1 MFSKKGATFM
11 KVNTRKRKKSSKVFQ
26 QLYGRQELIDRMYRI
41 ISEGK
46 QGLDAFI
53 LELGREMAEAVMYME
68 RENIAGPDYHPKDA
82 RLQKWA
88 SQPGSVYIGDQK
100 VRLEHPRLRG
110 PKGEIVLQ
118 SYQKLREP
126 ESFSEE
132 LLCKILRGISCQKYS
147 ETVIE
152 TAGAFGVSA
161 NSVSRHIIAATVKKL
176 SEFKERDLSGFKP
189 FAIFIDTIHRAG
201 AAFMVSLGIDLA
213 GEKQVLGFWEGATE
227 NNEICKGLFFDLERR
242 GLKVSKKII
251 WVTDG
256 GSGIIK
262 ALKDRFGKRLIQQ
275 RCTIHKDRN
284 IQRHLPKKY
293 RKQAHRKFRTAL
305 EQTKYKD
312 ARQMLMEFEKWLRR
326 INESAADSL
335 LEALEEILT
344 LHQLEVPALLRK
356 TLHSTNP
363 IESMFSTVRD
373 CEGNIK
379 RYRGTSMAQRWLA
392 AVCLHCE
399 KGFRKVKGYRSIAS
413 VVKKI
418 EALQAEGKQL
428 PAAA

>member
-1 MFSKKGATFM
+1 M
-11 KVNTRKRKKSSKVFQ
+11 KVDTRKRKKSSTVFQ
-26 QLYGRQELIDRMYRI
+26 QLYGRQEMIDRMYRI

-53 LELGREMAEAVMYME
+53 LELGRSMAEAVMYME
-68 RENIAGPDYHPKDA
+68 RENIAGPDYHPKDSSI
-82 RLQKWA
+82 QKWA
-88 SQPGSVYIGDQK
+88 SQGGSVYIADQK
-100 VRLEHPRLRG
+100 VPVKYPRLRG
-110 PKGEIVLQ
+110 PEGEIALQ
-118 SYQKLREP
+118 SYQKLKKP

-132 LLCKILRGISCQKYS
+132 LLGKILRGVSCQKYS

-152 TAGAFGVSA
+152 TAGAFGVSSG
-161 NSVSRHIIAATVKKL
+161 SVSRHIIAATAKKL
-176 SEFKERDLSGFKP
+176 TEFKERNLSEFNP
-189 FAIFIDTIHRAG
+189 FAIFVDTIFRAG
-201 AAFMVSLGIDLA
+201 VAFMVCLGIDLA

-227 NNEICKGLFFDLERR
+227 NNDVCKELFSDLERR
-242 GLKVSKKII
+242 GLRLSKKII

-256 GSGIIK
+256 GSGVIK
-262 ALKDRFGKRLIQQ
+262 ALKDRFGKRLIHQ

-293 RKQAHRKFRTAL
+293 RKEAHRRFRTAL
-305 EQTKYKD
+305 EQNSYRD
-312 ARQMLMEFEKWLRR
+312 AQGMLMEFEKWLRS

-335 LEALEEILT
+335 LEAVEEILT
-344 LHQLEVPALLRK
+344 LHRLEVPALLRK
-356 TLHSTNP
+356 SLYSTNP

-379 RYRGTSMAQRWLA
+379 RYRGTRMAQRWLA

-399 KGFRKVKGYRSIAS
+399 KGFRKVKGYLEIAA

-418 EALQAEGKQL
+418 EALKTDGQRLSK
-428 PAAA
+428 AA